1 MVVERLD
8 DLEFGRHVRLQ
19 NRLRSQGQ
27 RERLAASGQVAV
39 TCWIPSTLRDR
50 ILTIARDRGIRIND
64 VVAEALF
71 AGLPP
76 VEVPAPAMPSQEPAP
91 SKPDRNATI
100 VALHSQGL
108 TLTQI
113 SDRLAGLGFLT
124 RNGTKIS
131 DATILLAV
139 KRHEEK
145 SLGET

>member
-19 NRLRSQGQ
+19 NRLRSQRQ
-27 RERLAASGQVAV
+27 RERLATSGQVAF

-50 ILTIARDRGIRIND
+50 ILTLARDRGIRIND

-76 VEVPAPAMPSQEPAP
+76 VNVPAPATTFQEPPP
-91 SKPDRNATI
+91 SNPDRNATI
-100 VALHSQGL
+100 IELHSQGL
-108 TLTQI
+108 TLSQI
-113 SDRLAGLGFLT
+113 SNRLAELGYLT

-145 SLGET
+145 SR

>member
-1 MVVERLD
+1 MYK
-8 DLEFGRHVRLQ
+8 GQ
-19 NRLRSQGQ
+19 Q
-27 RERLAASGQVAV
+27 RERLATSGQVAF

-50 ILTIARDRGIRIND
+50 ILTLARDRGTRIND

-76 VEVPAPAMPSQEPAP
+76 VGVPAPATISQEPPP

-108 TLTQI
+108 TLSQI
-113 SDRLAGLGFLT
+113 SNRLAELGYLT
-124 RNGTKIS
+124 RNGTPIS

-139 KRHEEK
+139 QRHEEK
-145 SLGET
+145 AR

>member
-1 MVVERLD
+1 
-8 DLEFGRHVRLQ
+8 
-19 NRLRSQGQ
+19 
-27 RERLAASGQVAV
+27 VAF

-50 ILTIARDRGIRIND
+50 ILDVAHTRGNRIND

-76 VEVPAPAMPSQEPAP
+76 VAGTAPATPSQEPSP

-100 VALHSQGL
+100 IALHTQGL
-108 TLTQI
+108 TLSQI
-113 SDRLAGLGFLT
+113 SDRLAELGFLT

-145 SLGET
+145 S